1 MQDWELK
8 VPHCDYSKRDWKYGA
23 RCVISS
29 YEALNTVRL
38 IKRADLFTSFIK
50 YSLLLKVF
58 QNAYHTRIAFLWG
71 IIRFL
76 CRTMTNA
83 TPYITR
89 CDSSLNPPL
98 TVSRK
103 KKENDKQKK
112 RRWDDSEAIPHLVF
126 KCTRAVSTEFLV
138 LIRSSWLLSAIPE
151 GCIQTICENSMRTY
165 VILHSQY
172 GCAESC
178 CVCVRWQLES
188 RSLGKDKNIA
198 LQLGRSLSRWST
210 KVCNSQEWHGCFNV

>member
-8 VPHCDYSKRDWKYGA
+8 VPHCDYSNRDWKYGA

-29 YEALNTVRL
+29 YVALNTVRL

-76 CRTMTNA
+76 CRTMKNA
-83 TPYITR
+83 TLYITR
-89 CDSSLNPPL
+89 CDSSLEEK
-98 TVSRK
+98 RK
-103 KKENDKQKK
+103 RQKK

-172 GCAESC
+172 GCAKSC

-210 KVCNSQEWHGCFNV
+210 KVCNSREWHGCFNV

>member
-8 VPHCDYSKRDWKYGA
+8 VPHCDYSNRDWKYGA

-83 TPYITR
+83 TLYITR
-89 CDSSLNPPL
+89 CDSSLNPPP

-103 KKENDKQKK
+103 KKENDKRKK

-151 GCIQTICENSMRTY
+151 GCIQTICKNSMRTY

-172 GCAESC
+172 GCAKSC
-178 CVCVRWQLES
+178 CVGVRWQLES

-210 KVCNSQEWHGCFNV
+210 KVCNSREWHGCFNV